1 MHRSMGV
8 PAHQQFGGGTMTD
21 GPDPTKRR
29 DAAEITRLAMERR
42 MDRRTFL
49 VGAGAGLSALALA
62 ACAPPASSSAPSA
75 AASGAATP
83 GASTGTASS
92 APSAAANLGDTLNLA
107 TWPNYHSQEV
117 LDAFTA
123 KTGVAINMTVYG
135 STEEMEAKIRAGNSG
150 IDVVVPS
157 NYAIEGWVKDNLI
170 EPLDYG
176 RMPNFVLDDWNPLFM
191 NQAFDK
197 GNKVSIPKNWGTTGI
212 AFRSSKVSPDVTSW
226 KDFFA
231 QAGDKY
237 PGKALIVD
245 HQISSFGSAAV
256 AMGYSLNTIDPTEM
270 AAVEA
275 MLTALKPKLF
285 AISSDVQPPLRALD
299 TWLSVAWTGDGVQ
312 VSRDNPD
319 AKYLVA
325 TDGGELWIDSYTVA
339 ADAPH
344 KDAAYAFLDYI
355 TQPEQA
361 AKETEASLF
370 PHANDKATALVSEE
384 VRTNPVIYPPEA
396 SLGKLEYAV
405 NATYNSPARAEA
417 WARIKASS

>member
-1 MHRSMGV
+1 
-8 PAHQQFGGGTMTD
+8 MTN
-21 GPDPTKRR
+21 RR
-29 DAAEITRLAMERR
+29 DLAERRDTATITRLAIERR
-42 MDRRTFL
+42 ISRRMFL
-49 VGAGAGLSALALA
+49 AGTGAGLGALALA
-62 ACAPPASSSAPSA
+62 ACAPASSATTAPSA
-75 AASGAATP
+75 APASAGGGP
-83 GASTGTASS
+83 D
-92 APSAAANLGDTLNLA
+92 LGDTLNLA

-123 KTGVAINMTVYG
+123 STGVAINVGVYG

-157 NYAIEGWVKDNLI
+157 NYAVEGWVADGLI
-170 EPLDYG
+170 EPLDYAK
-176 RMPNFVLDDWNPLFM
+176 MPAFAPADWNPRFM
-191 NQAFDK
+191 NQAFDT
-197 GNKVSIPKNWGTTGI
+197 GNKYSIPKNWGTTGI
-212 AFRSSKVSPDVTSW
+212 AYRSSKVTDELTNW
-226 KDFFA
+226 KQFFDL
-231 QAGDKY
+231 AGTKY
-237 PGKALIVD
+237 AGKALIVD

-256 AMGYSLNTIDPTEM
+256 SMGYSLNTIDPTEM

-312 VSRDNPD
+312 VVRDNED
-319 AKYLVA
+319 ARYVVA

-344 KDAAYAFLDYI
+344 KAAAYAFLNYI

-361 AKETEASLF
+361 AAETEFCLF
-370 PHANDKATALVSEE
+370 PHANDKATALLIDE
-384 VRTNPVIYPPEA
+384 VKNNPVIYPSA
-396 SLGKLEYAV
+396 DSLVKLEYAV

-417 WARIKASS
+417 WARIKASA